1 MTTLEEIKKAIMA
14 LSPEDFA
21 KFREWFWEYS
31 RRRDEE

>member
-21 KFREWFWEYS
+21 KFLEWFKEYS
-31 RRRDEE
+31 RCRDKE